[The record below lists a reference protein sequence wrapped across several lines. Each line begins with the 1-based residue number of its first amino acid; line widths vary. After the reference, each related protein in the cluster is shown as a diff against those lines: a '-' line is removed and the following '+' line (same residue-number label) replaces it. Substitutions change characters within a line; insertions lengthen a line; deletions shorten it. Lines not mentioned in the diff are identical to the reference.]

1 MQWMVQLLTIVTDD
15 RTIGNT
21 LPATDFDRT
30 IIHDQ

>member
-1 MQWMVQLLTIVTDD
+1 MVRLFTIVADD

-30 IIHDQ
+30 ITHDQ